1 MTCSEY
7 GTREDH
13 RRRLV
18 TAIAAL
24 LLKGT
29 KPELAFAVT
38 IAGAVIVLIFSLDL
52 LAATFGIFAEIGE
65 KTGIDS
71 ALIRIIIKIVAI
83 GYLVEF
89 AAGVVEDFGSK
100 SIADKLIFAGKV
112 VIFSVSVPVIR
123 TMVSLIGSFLELV

>member
-1 MTCSEY
+1 MELVRII
-7 GTREDH
+7 GVG
-13 RRRLV
+13 LV

-100 SIADKLIFAGKV
+100 SIADKLIFAGEV
-112 VIFSVSVPVIR
+112 VIFSVSAPVIR
-123 TMVSLIGSFLELV
+123 PMVSLIGSFLELV